1 MNASKTDGHSRRP
14 ACRRVMLNTAKRC
27 VRAAAAPKNERM
39 CFFLER
45 NINELVAQMTLEEKA
60 GLCSGADFWHLK
72 GVERLGIPG
81 VMVSD
86 GPHGL
91 RKQDQEADHLGIND
105 SIKAV
110 CFPAA
115 CATAASFD
123 EALLERMGRA
133 LGEECRAEDVSVLLG
148 PAVNIKR
155 SPLCGRNFEY
165 FSEDPYLAGKLAAAQ
180 VRGVQSWDVGTSVKH
195 YAANNQEYRRM
206 TCSSD
211 MSERTLREIYLAPF
225 ETIVKEARPWT
236 LMCSYNKINGVFA
249 SENPHTLTEIL
260 RDEWG
265 FDGYVMSDWGAVN
278 DRVKG
283 LAAGL
288 ELEMPSSNGVRD
300 AQIVAA
306 VRGGT
311 LEEAVLD
318 KAVAR
323 ILNIVFRYADVQHPE
338 AKFDRAAHHA
348 LAAELEK
355 ECAVLLQ
362 NKGALPLARAA
373 KIAYIG
379 GFAEKPRYQGGGSSH
394 INASAVASA
403 LDAARVNGTDVVYA
417 EGFPADRDETDEAK
431 FAAAVEAARAADAAI
446 IFAGL
451 PDSFESEGYDRSHM
465 RLPECQD
472 RLIARV
478 AAVQPNTVV
487 VLHNGSPVECPWAE
501 SVNAVLEM
509 YLGGQGV
516 GAAADALL
524 YGDANPSGR
533 LPETF
538 PYQLEDN
545 PSHLNFPGDG
555 KNVEYA
561 EGVFVGYRY
570 YDKKKMAVRWPF
582 GHGLS
587 YTTFEYSNVRVSA
600 DVLNDGGTVTV
611 YADIKNTGDRAGR
624 EVVQLYVADRT
635 GTAGRP
641 EKELKGF
648 SKVAL
653 EPGETKTVELSVD
666 ARSLSWY
673 SEALGGWYAA
683 PGRYELLVGHSS
695 RDIRGA
701 AAVEFR
707 TEKLLPFHVDE
718 NTTVGELLADP
729 RTASSVRQMARQF
742 MDTIAPAAED
752 SADAAKEAVSDEM
765 ARQMMDNMPLRGL
778 RSFGAF
784 PEGALERMIADLN
797 AKMAQ

>member
-1 MNASKTDGHSRRP
+1 M
-14 ACRRVMLNTAKRC
+14 
-27 VRAAAAPKNERM
+27 
-39 CFFLER
+39 ER

-148 PAVNIKR
+148 PAVNIKH

-394 INASAVASA
+394 INASAVTSA

-582 GHGLS
+582 GH
-587 YTTFEYSNVRVSA
+587 
-600 DVLNDGGTVTV
+600 
-611 YADIKNTGDRAGR
+611 RAGR

-648 SKVAL
+648 AKVAL